1 MRKALSRLAGLSA
14 LGLDAVLGFALAV
27 GLASSSKAT
36 ISGDVLKEPE
46 SAATVEQQ
54 PRPPAAEI
62 APAAPL
68 LASNVTVVRAAER
81 EVVERA
87 IVTGT
92 LVPHEEILIVPEI
105 EGQRVTEVLVEE
117 GDRVKQGQVLA
128 RLTRDVIE
136 T

>member
-36 ISGDVLKEPE
+36 SGEVLKEPE

-54 PRPPAAEI
+54 PRPFAAEI

-92 LVPHEEILIVPEI
+92 LVPM
-105 EGQRVTEVLVEE
+105 
-117 GDRVKQGQVLA
+117 KKS
-128 RLTRDVIE
+128 
-136 T
+136 